1 VKELEWREEC
11 GVFGVFA
18 PGKDVARLIYFGLF
32 ALQHRG
38 QESAGLAVADGKSV
52 LVYKELGL
60 VNQVFNERNLASLKG
75 HLAIGHVRYSTTG
88 SPFWENAQPI
98 YEESERG
105 VIALAHNGNLLNTQK
120 LRKELEARGHEFRST
135 SDTEVIAK
143 LIAERDGKNIE
154 EAIRE
159 TVHLLRGAYSLAIL
173 TEDKLIGVRDPY
185 GIRPL
190 SLGKLD
196 NGYVI
201 ASETCALN
209 IVGAEYVREIEPGEM
224 VVIDENGLFSS
235 QLFMESFPSLC
246 IFEFIYFARPDS
258 LLYGKNLYE
267 ARKEMGRLLA
277 REAPALGDMVIPI
290 PDSGTPAAVGYAEE
304 SGIPYSEG
312 LIKNR
317 YVGRTFIQPTQD
329 IRQLGVKVKLNPLVD
344 LIKGKRLVVVDD
356 SIVRGNTSQKI
367 VLMLKEAGAKEVHM
381 RISSPPVKFPCFYG
395 IDTANQDELIAARKS
410 VEEIRRFVGADS
422 LVYLSLK
429 SLVKATGNPG
439 NKFCRACL
447 DGIYPIPVPREVK
460 LTKFVLER
468 DKGE

>member
-1 VKELEWREEC
+1 MKELEWKEEC

-18 PGKDVARLIYFGLF
+18 PGKDVSRLIYFGLF

-88 SPFWENAQPI
+88 SSFWENAQPI

-143 LIAERDGKNIE
+143 LIAERDGNNIE

-159 TVHLLRGAYSLAIL
+159 TVHLLKGAYSLVIL

-235 QLFMESFPSLC
+235 QLFMENFPSLC

-277 REAPALGDMVIPI
+277 QEAPALGDMVIPI

-304 SGIPYSEG
+304 SSIPYSEG

-367 VLMLKEAGAKEVHM
+367 VLLLKEA
-381 RISSPPVKFPCFYG
+381 
-395 IDTANQDELIAARKS
+395 
-410 VEEIRRFVGADS
+410 
-422 LVYLSLK
+422 
-429 SLVKATGNPG
+429 
-439 NKFCRACL
+439 
-447 DGIYPIPVPREVK
+447 
-460 LTKFVLER
+460 
-468 DKGE
+468 

>member
-1 VKELEWREEC
+1 MGENSWREEC

-18 PGKDVARLIYFGLF
+18 PGKEVSRLVYFGLF

-38 QESAGLAVADGKSV
+38 QESAGIAVSNGKSI

-60 VNQVFNERNLASLKG
+60 VNQVFNEQNLSSLKG
-75 HLAIGHVRYSTTG
+75 HIAIGHVRYSTTG
-88 SPFWENAQPI
+88 SPFWENAQPV

-105 VIALAHNGNLLNTQK
+105 GIALAHNGNLLNTAA

-135 SDTEVIAK
+135 TDTEVIAK
-143 LIAERDGKNIE
+143 LVAERDGKNTE
-154 EAIRE
+154 EAMRE
-159 TVHLLRGAYSLAIL
+159 TVHLLKGAYSLVIL

-190 SLGKLD
+190 ALGKLE
-196 NGYVI
+196 NGYVL

-209 IVGAEYVREIEPGEM
+209 IIGAEYVREVEPGEM

-235 QLFMESFPSLC
+235 QLFTENFPSLC

-258 LLYGKNLYE
+258 YLYGKTLYE

-277 REAPALGDMVIPI
+277 REAPALADMVIPI
-290 PDSGTPAAVGYAEE
+290 PDSGTPASVGYAEE
-304 SGIPYSEG
+304 SGIPFGEG

-356 SIVRGNTSQKI
+356 SIVRGNTSRKI
-367 VLMLKEAGAKEVHM
+367 VQMLKEAGVKEVHM
-381 RISSPPVKFPCFYG
+381 RVSSPPVKYPCFYG
-395 IDTANQDELIAARKS
+395 IDTADQDELIAAKKS
-410 VEEIRRFVGADS
+410 VEEIRRFIGADS
-422 LVYLSLK
+422 LVYLSLD
-429 SLVKATGNPG
+429 SLVKATGNPPDR
-439 NKFCRACL
+439 FCRACL
-447 DGIYPIPVPREVK
+447 DGIYPIPIPREVK
-460 LTKFVLER
+460 LTKFILE
-468 DKGE
+468 KGK

>member
-1 VKELEWREEC
+1 MGENSWREEC

-18 PGKDVARLIYFGLF
+18 PGKEVSRLVYFGLF

-38 QESAGLAVADGKSV
+38 QESAGIAVSNGKSI

-60 VNQVFNERNLASLKG
+60 VNQVFNEQNLSSLKG
-75 HLAIGHVRYSTTG
+75 HIAIGHVRYSTTG
-88 SPFWENAQPI
+88 SPFWENAQPV

-105 VIALAHNGNLLNTQK
+105 GIALAHNVNLLNTAA

-135 SDTEVIAK
+135 TDTEVIAK
-143 LIAERDGKNIE
+143 LVAERDGKNTE
-154 EAIRE
+154 EAMRE
-159 TVHLLRGAYSLAIL
+159 TVHLLKGAYSLVIL

-190 SLGKLD
+190 ALGKLE
-196 NGYVI
+196 NGYVL

-209 IVGAEYVREIEPGEM
+209 IIGAEYVREVEPGEM

-235 QLFMESFPSLC
+235 QLFTENFPSLC

-258 LLYGKNLYE
+258 YLYGKTLYE

-277 REAPALGDMVIPI
+277 REAPALADMVIPI
-290 PDSGTPAAVGYAEE
+290 PDSGTPASVGYAEE
-304 SGIPYSEG
+304 SGIPFGEG

-356 SIVRGNTSQKI
+356 SIVRGNTSRKI
-367 VLMLKEAGAKEVHM
+367 VQMLKEAGVKEVHM
-381 RISSPPVKFPCFYG
+381 RVSSPPVKYPCFYG
-395 IDTANQDELIAARKS
+395 IDTADQDELIAAKKS
-410 VEEIRRFVGADS
+410 VEEIRRFIGADS
-422 LVYLSLK
+422 LVYLSLD
-429 SLVKATGNPG
+429 SLVKATGNPPDR
-439 NKFCRACL
+439 FCRACL
-447 DGIYPIPVPREVK
+447 DGIYPIPIPREVK
-460 LTKFVLER
+460 LTKFILE
-468 DKGE
+468 KGK